1 MPFEARA
8 RDRNRAI
15 HTRRDTLET
24 SDGSARHAASFAR
37 LAVAYAIELGK
48 GELGKGELGAPGAA
62 IASTDRHIAPRS
74 PEQSGDPS
82 AGHSGRYPGAAACI
96 ALLVAAL
103 WLARAA
109 AGRIG

>member
-8 RDRNRAI
+8 RDHNAAI

-24 SDGSARHAASFAR
+24 SDASAEHAARFAR
-37 LAVAYAIELGK
+37 LAAAYAIELGK
-48 GELGKGELGAPGAA
+48 GELGKAEAGAGARA
-62 IASTDRHIAPRS
+62 IASVDAAPVRS
-74 PEQSGDPS
+74 AAGEPLAPVPSG
-82 AGHSGRYPGAAACI
+82 GHRGAAACI
-96 ALLVAAL
+96 ALFIAAL